1 MSEENL
7 VARTKEDVAVFRAV
21 VLAGL
26 RPTSPV
32 IHSLWRWFG
41 NVDLA
46 LPLPLMPLEEKDR
59 QGIAVSILDDL
70 DIALDR
76 YEERSNVTSIED
88 RHELN
93 NGPETII
100 IDNMWKE
107 LAGLYAELLNK
118 EVLTINDADKEEI
131 TAHIIENIS
140 EALGLDHEGT
150 IQKIK
155 TDPSLKLS
163 LRMMG
168 LNPDEIA

>member
-1 MSEENL
+1 MSEANL
-7 VARTKEDVAVFRAV
+7 VTRTKEDVAVFRAV
-21 VLAGL
+21 VSAGL
-26 RPTSPV
+26 QPTSPV

-46 LPLPLMPLEEKDR
+46 LPLPIMSLEEKDR
-59 QGIAVSILDDL
+59 QNIAIDILNDL
-70 DIALDR
+70 DVALDK
-76 YEERSNVTSIED
+76 YEEKSNQTPIKD

-100 IDNMWKE
+100 VDNMWKE

-118 EVLTINDADKEEI
+118 EVLALNDADKEEI
-131 TAHIIENIS
+131 TANIIENIS
-140 EALGLDHEGT
+140 EALGLDHEGV